1 MEMKNLIHYILL
13 CSCIVFLSQCQA
25 TTNTSKRPNILLIV
39 ADDLG
44 YTDLG
49 CYGSEILTPNID
61 ALASIGARFSTF
73 CTAPTCSPAR
83 AMLLSGVSSH
93 LSGFGTMTG
102 DWADNQ
108 KGKRGY
114 EGYLNFDIVTFPK
127 LLEDAGYHTSIAGKW
142 HMSKPTEKDQWPI
155 NRGFTRSF
163 CFMRGAAGHFHDK
176 QAFLSFFKE
185 AIYFKDSSLVDTL
198 PRDFYSSEHY
208 ANAAIEYINESKRE
222 DKPFFHFLSFSAPHW
237 PLQVKDEY
245 LDLYKGQY
253 NDGYEVLAKKRLKAA
268 KEKGIIP
275 SESNQAPMTPNVKP
289 WISLPN
295 DEKLRSSK
303 SMEIYAAMIE
313 RLDHH
318 TGRVIEHLKSI
329 GEYENT
335 MIVFMADNGAE
346 GNSIMTYE
354 DTAEWVARTFDNS
367 YDNMGRINSYIEVG
381 AGWAQAS
388 SQPFKWYKAFATE
401 GGIRAPAIIHYPKW
415 SLNGGTI
422 KEEYASIMD
431 LAPTFLELAEVKH
444 PGQIYNGRPIH
455 SLQGKSIKAYVTDRA
470 ESIHPEDEIHAWE
483 LYGRK
488 SVRKG
493 HWKIEWMEEP
503 YGSSNWELYNLKADV
518 NQEHNLAQSN
528 PKKLKELINGWL
540 EYERENGVVLP
551 DRPTA
556 YANESYWNENKK
568 ETIK

>member
-1 MEMKNLIHYILL
+1 MKYLFLHILFL
-13 CSCIVFLSQCQA
+13 CSIVFLSQCQ
-25 TTNTSKRPNILLIV
+25 TPSDSSKWPNILLIV

-49 CYGSEILTPNID
+49 CYGSEIRTPNID
-61 ALASIGARFSTF
+61 KLAYIGTRFTSF

-114 EGYLNFDIVTFPK
+114 EGYLNFDIVTFNQ
-127 LLEDAGYHTSIAGKW
+127 LLQNAGYHTSIAGKW
-142 HMSKPTEKDQWPI
+142 HMSRPSEKNQWPI

-176 QAFLSFFKE
+176 QPFLSFFDE
-185 AIYFKDSSLVDTL
+185 AMYFQDSSLVDTL
-198 PRDFYSSEHY
+198 PRDFYSSEFY
-208 ANAAIEYINESKRE
+208 ADKAIDYINESKKQ

-237 PLQVKDEY
+237 PLQVKDEH
-245 LDLYKGQY
+245 LDLYKGEY
-253 NDGYEVLAKKRLKAA
+253 VDGYEELATKRLEAA

-275 SESNQAPMTPNVKP
+275 YEAELAPFTPNVKP
-289 WISLPN
+289 WNSLSH

-313 RLDHH
+313 RLDFH
-318 TGRVIEHLKSI
+318 TGRVIDHLKSI

-354 DTAEWVARTFDNS
+354 DTGEWVARTFDNS
-367 YDNMGRINSYIEVG
+367 YENMGRINSYIEVG
-381 AGWAQAS
+381 PGWAQAS
-388 SQPFKWYKAFATE
+388 SQPFKWYKAFSTE

-415 SLNGGTI
+415 NIHGGSI
-422 KEEYASIMD
+422 KDEFTSIKD
-431 LAPTFLELAEVKH
+431 LAPTFLELAEVRH
-444 PGQIYNGRPIH
+444 PGLEYNGRAIH
-455 SLQGKSIKAYVTDRA
+455 NLQGKSIKAYVTDQVG
-470 ESIHPEDEIHAWE
+470 SIYSENDIHAWE

-488 SVRKG
+488 AVRKG

-503 YGSSNWELYNLKADV
+503 YGSNSWELYNLINDIS
-518 NQEHNLAQSN
+518 QQHNLAQSN
-528 PKKLKELINGWL
+528 PEKLNELIQGWQ
-540 EYERENGVVLP
+540 EYERANGVILP

-556 YANESYWNENKK
+556 YANESYWNESKNKESK
-568 ETIK
+568 